1 MLKVDNI
8 SVYYGKVLAIY
19 DVSIKVQHGVVVAL
33 LGGNGA
39 GKSTLVNTI
48 SGLLKPAKGDI
59 GFEGDKLDGLT
70 PDKIV
75 RRGIVQVPEGR
86 KIFPDLT
93 VEENL
98 AIGASARRD
107 SRDTEKSKQEV
118 FKLFP
123 RLLERSRHVGK
134 NLSGGEQQM
143 LAIGRAL
150 MAKPRFLM
158 LDEPSLGLA
167 PIVVREIFEIIREL
181 NNQGTTVLL
190 AEQNAA
196 LALKIA
202 NEAYIMKT
210 GTIFKHDLV
219 RNLLNDPSIRE
230 VYLMGG

>member
-1 MLKVDNI
+1 MLTVDKI
-8 SVYYGKVLAIY
+8 SVYYGKVLAID
-19 DVSIKVQHGVVVAL
+19 DVSIKVQRGVVVAL

-48 SGLLKPAKGDI
+48 SGVLKPAKGDI
-59 GFEGDKLDGLT
+59 VFEGNKLYGLT
-70 PDKIV
+70 PNKIV
-75 RRGIVQVPEGR
+75 ERGIVQVPEGR

-98 AIGASARRD
+98 AIGASARKD
-107 SRDTEKSKQEV
+107 SAERENSKRMV
-118 FKLFP
+118 FDLFP
-123 RLLERSRHVGK
+123 RLLERKRHVGK

-150 MAKPRFLM
+150 MARPRFLM

-167 PIVVREIFEIIREL
+167 PIIVREIFEIIRGL

-190 AEQNAA
+190 AEQNAS

-202 NEAYIMKT
+202 SEAYIMKT

-219 RNLLNDPSIRE
+219 TNLLSDPSIRE